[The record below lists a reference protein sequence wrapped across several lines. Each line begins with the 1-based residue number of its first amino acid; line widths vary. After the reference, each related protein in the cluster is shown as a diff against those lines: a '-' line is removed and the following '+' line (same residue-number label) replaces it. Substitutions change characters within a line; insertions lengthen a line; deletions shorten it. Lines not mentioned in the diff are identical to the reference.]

1 MAKEE
6 SSSSP
11 WRRVDS
17 SGRGVASALGGIA
30 MACSGSVLG
39 AGCRVRGVDPLAC
52 VGSCSTSESVEGG
65 CVCQPQERTGP
76 DPLTRLAPVVRN
88 ACKHSCACAC
98 AWAERAAGDERSRR
112 DATRLADLDSDLS
125 HSVHTH
131 GVLPRF
137 SLLSAYA
144 RIDKP
149 VADLAALSLSL
160 SDRPTLAI
168 TLLWNHAATAKQIT
182 RSKEEATTTMHS
194 GLLPPPSLLLTS
206 PPLAVSPP
214 LELSYQSP
222 PPALEHRSTDQPT
235 RTPHPTV
242 PRSQQ
247 LCPGE
252 REEKQ
257 NPISSFG
264 SAGPRPG
271 ARVSLGPP
279 TDLDC
284 SVPSSPPRRG
294 HCVGCYRPVDQ
305 NAADAS
311 RLFLLLVERRRRTQ
325 HDAHL

>member
-1 MAKEE
+1 M
-6 SSSSP
+6 
-11 WRRVDS
+11 
-17 SGRGVASALGGIA
+17 
-30 MACSGSVLG
+30 LG
-39 AGCRVRGVDPLAC
+39 ALAC